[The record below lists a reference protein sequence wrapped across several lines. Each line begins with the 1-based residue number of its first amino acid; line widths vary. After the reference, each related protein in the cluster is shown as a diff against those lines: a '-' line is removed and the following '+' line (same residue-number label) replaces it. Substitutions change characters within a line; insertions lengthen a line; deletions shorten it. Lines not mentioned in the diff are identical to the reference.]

1 MERKVYEVT
10 PNGQNLT
17 SESRK
22 KIADTMLKGLGAVT
36 FEGGTYYCNPLH
48 LADRVKDADY
58 ILFIEPAPAGQKDE
72 LTLLEADNEIRNWL
86 RSRPHD
92 TSYGAI
98 EAYINQELT

>member
-1 MERKVYEVT
+1 MLRGWRKPPREGDAYGEKSLR
-10 PNGQNLT
+10 G
-17 SESRK
+17 
-22 KIADTMLKGLGAVT
+22 DTKWTKPDFRVA

-48 LADRVKDADY
+48 LADRAKDADY
-58 ILFIEPAPAGQKDE
+58 ILFIEPAPASQKDE